1 MYVEVFLTVPRQR
14 IERSVFSIR
23 QRIAAAAERVGR
35 RAGEVCLVAVT
46 KTVGPEEI
54 AVLRELGIMDFGE
67 NRVEQIRPKLEQI
80 GTSVCWH
87 MIGSIQ
93 RRKAR
98 DVAAFFDTV
107 DSVDRVELAEVLQRR
122 CEELDKRLRVLL
134 EVNVSGETQKHGF
147 NPESLGSVLGVLK
160 GFDRLMVEGLMTMAP
175 LDAPEVVLRSV
186 FRGLRQLAEAHGLRE
201 LSMGMTDDFE
211 IAIEEGAT
219 QVRIGRAL
227 FE

>member
-1 MYVEVFLTVPRQR
+1 MTVPRQQ

-23 QRIAAAAERVGR
+23 QRIAAAAERAGR
-35 RAGEVCLVAVT
+35 RAEEVCLVAVT

-54 AVLRELGIMDFGE
+54 AVLRELGVTDFGE
-67 NRVEQIRPKLEQI
+67 NRVERIQPKLEQI
-80 GTSVCWH
+80 DRLVCWH
-87 MIGSIQ
+87 MIGSVQ

-98 DVAAFFDTV
+98 DVAASFDTV
-107 DSVDRVELAEVLQRR
+107 DSVDRMEVAEALQRR

-147 NPESLGSVLGVLK
+147 SPETLGAGLDMLK
-160 GFDRLMVEGLMTMAP
+160 HFDRLAVEGLMTMAP
-175 LDAPEVVLRSV
+175 LDAPETVLRPV
-186 FRGLRQLAEAHGLRE
+186 FRGLRELAEAHGLRE

>member
-1 MYVEVFLTVPRQR
+1 LTVPRQR

>member
-1 MYVEVFLTVPRQR
+1 MTVPRQR